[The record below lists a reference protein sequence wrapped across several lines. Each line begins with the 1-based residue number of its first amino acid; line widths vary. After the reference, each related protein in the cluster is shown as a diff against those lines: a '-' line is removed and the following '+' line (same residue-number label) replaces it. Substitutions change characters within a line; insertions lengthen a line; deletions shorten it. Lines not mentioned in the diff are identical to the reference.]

1 MSVVFSQIRAK
12 NFRGFSDTGSLEL
25 GEINVFLGP
34 NSAGK
39 STILYIPLLLKQTF
53 DDSNPEN
60 QLLTDGRVLELG
72 SFGDV
77 VFAHDTKRSLSIDVT
92 LADNVLHDLPSF
104 IITRRKDQRPE
115 DIIPNRFS
123 LDFSTTPRT
132 NRIYLKTFSFYR
144 HQSEVVLSGSSSS
157 LGELKQWDTLLGNGK
172 RGFSIR
178 FDHFLPTLY
187 MNPRARHRPIPPPAM
202 ALFEGFYGLR
212 EACGRIFNSMVHL
225 EPIRT
230 PIRQVYRVTG
240 ESPTSVGP
248 TGENLLG
255 VLYRDEKRRKVTRRN
270 LLKYLNYWLDEK
282 FGLVTD
288 VDLEPLTKAKS
299 LYTLS
304 GKDPKTKAS
313 VNLSAAGFGVSQV
326 APIVVQGFLS
336 RPSACLLIEQPEI
349 HLHPSA
355 QADLGDLFIE
365 FADQGKQL
373 FVETHS
379 QYILLRLLRRIAE
392 RKLDSSRLRVFFV
405 SRGETGSRAET
416 LVLDDHG
423 SITNWPPGFFE
434 EAYKETS
441 ATAGALVH
449 A

>member
-1 MSVVFSQIRAK
+1 MSVVFRQIRAR
-12 NFRGFSDTGSLEL
+12 NFRGFADTGPLDL

-39 STILYIPLLLKQTF
+39 STILYTPLLLKQTF
-53 DDSNPEN
+53 EDLNPEN

-77 VFAHDTKRSLSIDVT
+77 VFSHDTKRSLSIDVT
-92 LADNVLHDLPSF
+92 LDENIMHGLPSF
-104 IITRRKDQRPE
+104 VTRRRDQRPE
-115 DIIPNRFS
+115 DIIPNRLS

-132 NRIYLKTFSFYR
+132 NRIYLKAFSFYR
-144 HQSEVVLSGSSSS
+144 GQNELILSGSSSS
-157 LGELKQWDTLLGNGK
+157 LGELRQWETPLGNGK

-178 FDHFLPTLY
+178 FDHFLPSIFI
-187 MNPRARHRPIPPPAM
+187 NPRARHRPIPPPIM
-202 ALFEGFYGLR
+202 TLFEGFYGLR
-212 EACGRIFNSMVHL
+212 EACERIFTSMIHL

-270 LLKYLNYWLDEK
+270 LLKQLNYWLDEK
-282 FGLVTD
+282 FGLVKD

-299 LYTLS
+299 LYALT
-304 GKDPKTKAS
+304 GKDTKTKAS

-379 QYILLRLLRRIAE
+379 QYILLRLLRRVAE
-392 RKLDSSRLRVFFV
+392 KKLDSSRLRVFFV
-405 SRGETGSRAET
+405 SRGESGSRAEP
-416 LVLDDHG
+416 LILDDQG
-423 SITNWPPGFFE
+423 TIANWPPGFFE
-434 EAYKETS
+434 EAYRETS